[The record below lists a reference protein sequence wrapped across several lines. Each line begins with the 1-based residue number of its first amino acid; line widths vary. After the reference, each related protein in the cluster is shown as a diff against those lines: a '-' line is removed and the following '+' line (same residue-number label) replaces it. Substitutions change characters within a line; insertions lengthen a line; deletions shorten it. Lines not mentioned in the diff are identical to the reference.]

1 MFMIHLMVYRVGAG
15 AITPE
20 IRQPEAIAIL
30 LKGRDQVFP
39 LEDVERAL
47 TGLKDVRSA
56 RIVTNDEGGIL
67 EVHVVADTT
76 RSAKMVARD
85 VESLLVAKIGLS
97 IDHRKISVAQ
107 VEEEGEE
114 TPEAGPTSHV
124 GAKPAE
130 RVETPAGLYL
140 APEDRRIEFVGV
152 SLAQSNLVAQ
162 ARVELSRAGVGTVA
176 EATGADSTD
185 SVLRIVAEATMEA
198 VQRYFENGGLFT
210 VTAVE
215 QMTVGGKPIVV
226 AVVAHVYERGER
238 VLVGACPSSG
248 DVPRAVALATLDA
261 VNRFL
266 RRLEPK
272 EPTEYEIGP
281 ASETDTTNQ

>member
-1 MFMIHLMVYRVGAG
+1 MFMIDLIPYGVGAG

-20 IRQPEAIAIL
+20 TRQPEAIAIL

-56 RIVTNDEGGIL
+56 RIVTNDAGGIL
-67 EVHVVADTT
+67 EIHVVADTA

-85 VESLLVAKIGLS
+85 VESILVAKIGLS

-107 VEEEGEE
+107 VEGEE
-114 TPEAGPTSHV
+114 TAEAGQTSQAEARP
-124 GAKPAE
+124 AK
-130 RVETPAGLYL
+130 RVEAPAGLHL
-140 APEDRRIEFVGV
+140 TPEDKRIEFVGV

-162 ARVELSRAGVGTVA
+162 ARVELSRDGVGTVA

-226 AVVAHVYERGER
+226 VVVAHVYERGER

>member
-1 MFMIHLMVYRVGAG
+1 MFMIDLIPYGVGAG

-20 IRQPEAIAIL
+20 TRQPEAIAIL

-56 RIVTNDEGGIL
+56 RIVTNDAGGIL
-67 EVHVVADTT
+67 EIHVVADTA

-85 VESLLVAKIGLS
+85 VESILVAKIGLS

-107 VEEEGEE
+107 VEGEE
-114 TPEAGPTSHV
+114 TAEAGPASQAEARP
-124 GAKPAE
+124 AK
-130 RVETPAGLYL
+130 RVEAPAGLYL
-140 APEDRRIEFVGV
+140 TPEDKRIEFVGV

-162 ARVELSRAGVGTVA
+162 ARVELSRDGVGTVA

-226 AVVAHVYERGER
+226 VVVAHVYERGER

>member
-1 MFMIHLMVYRVGAG
+1 MIDSIPYGVGAG

-20 IRQPEAIAIL
+20 TRQPEAIAIL

-56 RIVTNDEGGIL
+56 RIVTNDAGGIL
-67 EVHVVADTT
+67 EIHVVADTA

-85 VESLLVAKIGLS
+85 VESILVAKIGLS

-107 VEEEGEE
+107 VEEETEE
-114 TPEAGPTSHV
+114 TAEAGPTSQAE
-124 GAKPAE
+124 AKPAK
-130 RVETPAGLYL
+130 RVEAPAGLYL
-140 APEDRRIEFVGV
+140 TPEDKRIEFVGV

-162 ARVELSRAGVGTVA
+162 VRVELSRDGVGTVA

-226 AVVAHVYERGER
+226 VVVAHVYERGER
-238 VLVGACPSSG
+238 VLVGACPTSG

>member
-1 MFMIHLMVYRVGAG
+1 MARG

-39 LEDVERAL
+39 LEDVEREV

-56 RIVTNDEGGIL
+56 RVVADNDGGIL
-67 EVHVVADTT
+67 EVHVVADTE

-85 VESLLVAKIGLS
+85 VESVLVAKLGLS

-107 VEEEGEE
+107 VGGEGEAAAEPAPAKPEE
-114 TPEAGPTSHV
+114 TPADVPPGV
-124 GAKPAE
+124 
-130 RVETPAGLYL
+130 YL
-140 APEDRRIEFVGV
+140 APKDRRIEFVGV

-162 ARVELSRAGVGTVA
+162 ARVELLRDGIGTVA
-176 EATGADSTD
+176 EATGADSSD
-185 SVLRIVAEATMEA
+185 SVLRIIAEATIEA

-226 AVVAHVYERGER
+226 VCVAHVHERQER
-238 VLVGACPSSG
+238 VLVGACPTGG

-272 EPTEYEIGP
+272 EPTEYEFGP
-281 ASETDTTNQ
+281 ASENDTTSQ

>member
-1 MFMIHLMVYRVGAG
+1 
-15 AITPE
+15 
-20 IRQPEAIAIL
+20 
-30 LKGRDQVFP
+30 
-39 LEDVERAL
+39 
-47 TGLKDVRSA
+47 
-56 RIVTNDEGGIL
+56 
-67 EVHVVADTT
+67 
-76 RSAKMVARD
+76 MVARD
-85 VESLLVAKIGLS
+85 VESILVAKIGLS

-107 VEEEGEE
+107 VEREAEE
-114 TPEAGPTSHV
+114 PVAPRRKEASE
-124 GAKPAE
+124 APAE
-130 RVETPAGLYL
+130 APAGFYL
-140 APEDRRIEFVGV
+140 APNDRRIEFVGV
-152 SLAQSNLVAQ
+152 SLAQSNLIAQ
-162 ARVELSRAGVGTVA
+162 ARVELVRDGVGTVA

-185 SVLRIVAEATMEA
+185 SVLRIVAEATVEA

-226 AVVAHVYERGER
+226 VVVAHVFERGER
-238 VLVGACPSSG
+238 ALVGACPTSA

-281 ASETDTTNQ
+281 ASETDTTSQ

>member
-1 MFMIHLMVYRVGAG
+1 
-15 AITPE
+15 
-20 IRQPEAIAIL
+20 
-30 LKGRDQVFP
+30 
-39 LEDVERAL
+39 
-47 TGLKDVRSA
+47 VRSA
-56 RIVTNDEGGIL
+56 RIVTNDAGDIL
-67 EVHVVADTT
+67 EIHVVADTA

-85 VESLLVAKIGLS
+85 VESILVAKLGLS

-107 VEEEGEE
+107 VEEEG
-114 TPEAGPTSHV
+114 TAEAGATGHAGGRPAKHV
-124 GAKPAE
+124 EA
-130 RVETPAGLYL
+130 PAGLYL
-140 APEDRRIEFVGV
+140 APEDKRIEFVGV

-162 ARVELSRAGVGTVA
+162 ARVELSRGGVGTVA

-185 SVLRIVAEATMEA
+185 SVLRIVAEATIEA
-198 VQRYFENGGLFT
+198 VQRYYEDSGLFT

-226 AVVAHVYERGER
+226 VVVAYVYERSER
-238 VLVGACPSSG
+238 VLVGACPTSG

-281 ASETDTTNQ
+281 ASESDTTSQ